1 MILKRKDNTDLSPSS
16 RQGLGNKFYYIWGI
30 AVSNPGADLSEFEV
44 PETMEELTTDQANA
58 YFISKGY
65 TPTNFF

>member
-1 MILKRKDNTDLSPSS
+1 MILKRKDNSDLSPSS
-16 RQGLGNKFYYIWGI
+16 RQGLGTDFDYVWGV
-30 AVSNPGADLSEFEV
+30 AVSKPGADLSEFEV

-65 TPTNFF
+65 TLTNFF

>member
-1 MILKRKDNTDLSPSS
+1 MILKAKDNSNLFPDNS
-16 RQGLGNKFYYIWGI
+16 GLDDKFYYLWGL
-30 AVSNPGADLSEFEV
+30 AVSNPGADLTGFDV

>member
-1 MILKRKDNTDLSPSS
+1 MILKRQDNTDLFAGNS
-16 RQGLGNKFYYIWGI
+16 GLDNKFYYIWGL
-30 AVSNPGADLSEFEV
+30 AVSNPNADLTGFEV
-44 PETMEELTTDQANA
+44 PETMEELTNDQANA

>member
-1 MILKRKDNTDLSPSS
+1 MILKLTNNSDLFPDNS
-16 RQGLGNKFYYIWGI
+16 GLGSTFYYLWGL
-30 AVSNPGADLSEFEV
+30 AVSNPGADLTGFDV
-44 PETMEELTTDQANA
+44 PESMEELTTEQANA

>member
-1 MILKRKDNTDLSPSS
+1 MILKRQDNSDLSPAS

>member
-1 MILKRKDNTDLSPSS
+1 MILKLIDNSDLDPNNS
-16 RQGLGNKFYYIWGI
+16 GLGTDFDYVWGV
-30 AVSNPGADLSEFEV
+30 AVSKPGADLSEFEV

-65 TPTNFF
+65 TLTNFF

>member
-1 MILKRKDNTDLSPSS
+1 MILKLTNNSDLFPDNS
-16 RQGLGNKFYYIWGI
+16 GLGSNFSYLWGL
-30 AVSNPGADLSEFEV
+30 AVSNPGADLTGFEV
-44 PETMEELTTDQANA
+44 PESMEELTTEQANA

>member
-1 MILKRKDNTDLSPSS
+1 MILKRKDNTDLSPFS

-65 TPTNFF
+65 TLTNFF

>member
-1 MILKRKDNTDLSPSS
+1 MILKAKNNSDLFADNS
-16 RQGLGNKFYYIWGI
+16 GLDDKFYYIWGV
-30 AVSNPGADLSEFEV
+30 AVNNPGADLSGFEV
-44 PETMEELTTDQANA
+44 PETMEELTTDQANT

>member
-1 MILKRKDNTDLSPSS
+1 MILKRQDNADLFPDNS
-16 RQGLGNKFYYIWGI
+16 GLDNKFYYIWGL
-30 AVSNPGADLSEFEV
+30 AVSNANADLTGFDV
-44 PETMEELTTDQANA
+44 PESMEELTTEQANA